1 MRAVNVT
8 GLLFA
13 RQRLWESPAASYR
26 RIRAINARCKCG
38 KNHASD
44 ELCSI
49 FRDGRSCT
57 RPSRSESH
65 TRFSPILRVIHD
77 SALSRLREVVGITL
91 VRDRAGSGQMTS
103 DGTDCS
109 TSSFALNQTSETA
122 SRPRHHRPWSCPP
135 GA

>member
-49 FRDGRSCT
+49 FRGGRSCT
-57 RPSRSESH
+57 RPSRSEGH